1 MSSNTKAQTL
11 SSSLSSPPSSSHH
24 GVFGDVYTILKDI
37 DLLPNSN
44 IHFRF
49 QLPHQAQVV
58 TPHLLY
64 SISFLIII
72 NY

>member
-11 SSSLSSPPSSSHH
+11 SSSSSSLSSPPSS
-24 GVFGDVYTILKDI
+24 DVYTILKDI
-37 DLLPNSN
+37 DLLPNTN